1 MKLIWFD
8 KAWDDYL
15 YWQMQDKRT
24 LKRINELI
32 KDIDRNGALTGIGK
46 PEALKDNL
54 QGLFSRR
61 IDEVNRLVYRISED
75 GVIEIVM
82 CRGHYS

>member
-1 MKLIWFD
+1 MKLIWYD

-15 YWQMQDKRT
+15 YWQTQDKRT

-82 CRGHYS
+82 CRGHHS

>member
-1 MKLIWFD
+1 
-8 KAWDDYL
+8 
-15 YWQMQDKRT
+15 MQDKRT

-82 CRGHYS
+82 CRGH

>member
-1 MKLIWFD
+1 MRKTWTEQG
-8 KAWDDYL
+8 WDDYL

>member
-1 MKLIWFD
+1 MKLIWYD

-15 YWQMQDKRT
+15 YWQTQDKWT

-32 KDIDRNGALTGIGK
+32 KDIDRNGAVTGIGK

>member
-32 KDIDRNGALTGIGK
+32 KDIDRNGALTGIGN

>member
-1 MKLIWFD
+1 MKLIWYD

-15 YWQMQDKRT
+15 YWQTQDKWT

>member
-32 KDIDRNGALTGIGK
+32 KDIDRNGAMTGIGK

-61 IDEVNRLVYRISED
+61 IDEVNRLVYRMSED